1 MSTDKLTLQELQ
13 KEILTYQGL
22 AVEHP
27 ENQTVIESL
36 DLPPTVKLT
45 GAPKDPHPT
54 NVATVQ
60 FGVQPTPLQQT
71 PKRRYDKVKL
81 VELSAAF
88 LAADVTKNGINHS
101 KSAQVSQCERAIDLA
116 KTLLEELEL

>member
-13 KEILTYQGL
+13 KESLQYQGL
-22 AVEHP
+22 EIFKPAAQTLIVNPTSEAQVIP
-27 ENQTVIESL
+27 EVI
-36 DLPPTVKLT
+36 T
-45 GAPKDPHPT
+45 PHPT
-54 NVATVQ
+54 DVGTVQ
-60 FGVQPTPLQQT
+60 FGAQPTVLQQT